1 LISVQRR
8 EPWLFNNWFIIN
20 QRWEF
25 FPDLDFLANI
35 DLWVQIRGIPMPYV
49 CVETV
54 SEIAQELGHIVLID
68 FQEATSNQIAYIR
81 VRVRFGIT
89 DRLRFFQR
97 IRFDSGET
105 AIIRFQYE
113 RLRRICSRCL
123 RFTHQRNH
131 CPYMVPLPAPRNDGR
146 GQDMAERT
154 RAALHEELCRSDMNS
169 QSQLSDDSF
178 PAPIT
183 PPPRTATPPL
193 NSAELAAARL
203 YLFPSRTATPQNL
216 MVEKPQMATLTPRF
230 RSESHLS
237 PPIADEVT
245 SRFSR
250 ILEIGES
257 SRRAEIGEGSRPTE
271 EGDSSKRKTTQVEQP
286 EAVRRNQKQKVTE
299 LKEGGIL
306 KPPKKR

>member
-1 LISVQRR
+1 
-8 EPWLFNNWFIIN
+8 
-20 QRWEF
+20 
-25 FPDLDFLANI
+25 
-35 DLWVQIRGIPMPYV
+35 
-49 CVETV
+49 
-54 SEIAQELGHIVLID
+54 
-68 FQEATSNQIAYIR
+68 
-81 VRVRFGIT
+81 
-89 DRLRFFQR
+89 
-97 IRFDSGET
+97 
-105 AIIRFQYE
+105 
-113 RLRRICSRCL
+113 
-123 RFTHQRNH
+123 
-131 CPYMVPLPAPRNDGR
+131 MVPLPAPRNDGR